1 MGSNTFLFVDDQPIP
16 IAKVLQYLQITG
28 KMDGFIGVILRQYV
42 VEQELQNNTDLNV
55 TTATIEQVAAEFRL
69 QNQLATP
76 DQFRE
81 WLAEQGIDETQFR
94 QRVQQDLRLGQLRTQ
109 VTQPRLQEYFI
120 ERKLYLDQVVLSRIV
135 VASPELAEE
144 LKQQIEEGASFEQLA
159 SEYSTA
165 EDGIFNG
172 MMGLVSRGELPD
184 NLRSAIDLATPGDLL
199 GPLELDGTWSVFR
212 YERSLPASLD
222 NPQIQQMLQNEL
234 FDQWA
239 VEKLQRMKIEVR
251 IEE

>member
-1 MGSNTFLFVDDQPIP
+1 MASNTFLFVDDQPIP
-16 IAKVLQYLQITG
+16 VSKALQYLQITG
-28 KMDGFIGVILRQYV
+28 KMDGFIGAILRQYV
-42 VEQELQNNTDLNV
+42 VEQELQNRTDLDV
-55 TTATIEQVAAEFRL
+55 TPATVEQVAAEFRL

-76 DQFRE
+76 AQFQA
-81 WLAEQGIDETQFR
+81 WLTEQGFDETQFR
-94 QRVQQDLRLGQLRTQ
+94 HRIQQDLRLGQLRTQ
-109 VTQPRLQEYFI
+109 VVQPRLQEYFI
-120 ERKLYLDQVVLSRIV
+120 ERKLYLDQVVLSRIA

-144 LKQQIEEGASFEQLA
+144 LKHQIEEGASFEQLA

-165 EDGIFNG
+165 EDNIFNG

-184 NLRSAIDLATPGDLL
+184 NLRSLIDLANLGDLL
-199 GPLELDGTWSVFR
+199 GPLELDGVWNLFR

-222 NPQIQQMLQNEL
+222 DPQIQQTLQTEL